1 MKNDD
6 TIKLDFRAQAAHV
19 AEAIKPYLVLFERD
33 DIVVEL
39 FIPRERD
46 TQGPHERDELYIV
59 VAGKGTFRRGREL
72 VRFAPGD
79 VLFVAAHVVHR
90 FESFSGD
97 FKTWVVFFG
106 PKREKPPEPTQE

>member
-1 MKNDD
+1 MNDD
-6 TIKLDFRAQAAHV
+6 KIKLEFRAQAAHV
-19 AEAIKPYLVLFERD
+19 AEAANPYLTLFERG
-33 DIVVEL
+33 DISVEL

-46 TQGPHERDELYIV
+46 TQGRHDRDELYIV
-59 VAGKGTFRRGREL
+59 ITGKGTFRRDREL

-79 VLFVAAHVVHR
+79 VLFVGAHVPHR

-106 PKREKPPEPTQE
+106 PKRDKPE